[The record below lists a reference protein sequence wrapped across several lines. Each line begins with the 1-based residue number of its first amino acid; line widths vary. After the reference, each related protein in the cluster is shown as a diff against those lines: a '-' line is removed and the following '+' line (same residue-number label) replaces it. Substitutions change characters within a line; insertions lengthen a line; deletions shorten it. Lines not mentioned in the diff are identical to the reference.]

1 MQLRPELVRQQI
13 ERLLLTYPEL
23 EEDGQLRAD
32 VIEGETDFH
41 ELLRQIERRRQEACS
56 LAGALA
62 TNIAEL
68 EIRRGRFERREQAMR
83 DLAFK
88 LMSVAEVRKVEM
100 PEATYSVRNVPPSV
114 VIVEEKDLPDDACK
128 FVRKPDKTKIKELL
142 EVGPV
147 AGACMSNGSAT
158 LTIRTK

>member
-1 MQLRPELVRQQI
+1 MLLNANTVRRQI
-13 ERLLLTYPEL
+13 ERLLLQYPEL

-68 EIRRGRFERREQAMR
+68 EARQARFERREQAMR
-83 DLAFK
+83 ELALK
-88 LMSVAEVRKVEM
+88 IMDAADIKRVEL
-100 PEATYSVRNVPPSV
+100 PEATYSIRNVPPSV

-142 EVGPV
+142 ETGPV
-147 AGACMSNGSAT
+147 PGATMSNGAAT
-158 LTIRTK
+158 LTIRTR

>member
-1 MQLRPELVRQQI
+1 MLLNANTVRQEI
-13 ERLLLTYPEL
+13 ERLLLIYPEL

-68 EIRRGRFERREQAMR
+68 EIRRGRFERREQAMH